1 MARPHPALQQ
11 GDFNSDGKLNALDVV
26 IFKRYI
32 IGHTDLE
39 TLDAEIADFNR
50 DGTVNIADLVAM
62 IRYLTQ
68 EKT

>member
-1 MARPHPALQQ
+1 M
-11 GDFNSDGKLNALDVV
+11 
-26 IFKRYI
+26 
-32 IGHTDLE
+32 
-39 TLDAEIADFNR
+39 ADFNR